1 MHGPKIGVRGT
12 CRAYN
17 AGMRYFSLGI
27 SIILCVLS
35 GDLVQAVPVERPNVL
50 FIAVDDLRPEL
61 GCYGVEYAQSPSLD
75 RFAESCVTF
84 HKHFVQVPTCG
95 ASRFALLTG
104 QSPIQSGALGN
115 QSLYQGKTKLRAV
128 EGLPAQ
134 TFPELFRRNGYE
146 TVCIGKISHTPDG
159 KVFNYDGTGNGRSEL
174 PGAWDQLATPYGPW
188 KRGWGTFFAYAD
200 GRHREDGLGHKDL
213 MEFEV
218 ATDDALPDGMMAR
231 VAIDKLAELKSLRQT
246 TGKPFLMGL
255 GFFKPHL
262 PWVATEADWQAFENV
277 EIPPPR
283 QPEKIKSIG
292 FHNSGE
298 FYKYRVP
305 WKKTRPLALPD
316 QLSSK
321 RAYLACVRYVDR
333 QIGRVLDALNELD
346 LAEDTIVVIWGDH
359 GWHLGETAIWGKHS
373 PFDRSLNSVLMIR
386 VPGVSK
392 PGHRCDEL
400 VESTDLYPTLTEAC
414 QLEITETAFPL
425 NGHSLIPLLEG
436 GDQPLRSA
444 ALSMF
449 GKGVTLRSKT
459 HRWIGKTQD
468 IPRVTESGNPTT
480 PSEFYNLQITV
491 DPVVNVIDTEPEA
504 LDEIEAEWS
513 RKKKIQK

>member
-1 MHGPKIGVRGT
+1 
-12 CRAYN
+12 
-17 AGMRYFSLGI
+17 MRYLLCL
-27 SIILCVLS
+27 SIILSVLF
-35 GDLVQAVPVERPNVL
+35 GNYAKAFPVEHPNVL

-61 GCYGVEYAQSPSLD
+61 GCYGVKYAQSPLLD
-75 RFAESCVTF
+75 RFAKSSVTF

-115 QSLYQGKTKLRAV
+115 QSLYQGKTKLQS
-128 EGLPAQ
+128 GQNLPAQ
-134 TFPELFRRNGYE
+134 TFPELFRNNGYE

-159 KVFNYDGTGNGRSEL
+159 KVFNYDGTGNGRAEL

-213 MEFEV
+213 MEFKV
-218 ATDDALPDGMMAR
+218 TTDDALPDGMMAT
-231 VAIDKLAELKSLRQT
+231 VAIDQLAELKSRRIT

-262 PWVATEADWQAFENV
+262 PWVATQDDWKAFDNV
-277 EIPPPR
+277 EIPPPN
-283 QPEKIKSIG
+283 QPNKFNSMG

-298 FYKYRVP
+298 FYKYRAP
-305 WKKTRPLALPD
+305 WEKTRPLALPA

-333 QIGRVLDALNELD
+333 QIGRVLKALNDLG

-359 GWHLGETAIWGKHS
+359 GWHLGESAIWGKHS

-386 VPGVSK
+386 IPGVSK

-414 QLEITETAFPL
+414 RLEITDTAFPL
-425 NGHSLIPLLEG
+425 NGFSLMPLLQG
-436 GDQPLRSA
+436 GDQPIRSA

-449 GKGVTLRSKT
+449 GKGITLRSKT
-459 HRWIGKTQD
+459 HRLIGKTPD
-468 IPRVTESGNPTT
+468 FRASANNEMTAKSTEL
-480 PSEFYNLQITV
+480 YNLTTTV
-491 DPVVNVIDTEPEA
+491 DPVVNVINSEPEA
-504 LDEIEAEWS
+504 LAEIEAEWS